1 MDSEYEN
8 SAFLELFF
16 GSLNAQLRFS
26 CLKEGQAFLKL
37 YLVARKTIM
46 LVLGL
51 PARGKLL
58 VMATNLEPSD

>member
-16 GSLNAQLRFS
+16 GFLNAQLRFS

-46 LVLGL
+46 LVLVL

-58 VMATNLEPSD
+58 VTATNLEPSD